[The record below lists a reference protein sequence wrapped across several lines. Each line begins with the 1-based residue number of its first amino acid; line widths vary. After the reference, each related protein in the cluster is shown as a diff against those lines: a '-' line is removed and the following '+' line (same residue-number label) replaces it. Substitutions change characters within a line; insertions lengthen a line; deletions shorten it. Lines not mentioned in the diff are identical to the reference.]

1 MDIKDI
7 ENIFKNKDAGYIGR
21 HACFSVLIPLVRMDD
36 SVEVLFEK
44 RSSVIARQ
52 PGEICFPGGMKENGE
67 SDLECALRETSEELG
82 IEYRDI
88 HVGAKVGT
96 LNTYG
101 GYIIQ
106 VYTGEIASDT
116 LKKSAP
122 SEIEVEE
129 LFTVPLDFFL
139 KNSPDV
145 YKSRISSQVG
155 DEFPN
160 DLIGFP
166 GGYPWKVSEGE
177 IPVYVYGDYVIWG
190 ITGRIIRYF
199 AEVINEN
206 TI

>member
-1 MDIKDI
+1 MDIKEI
-7 ENIFKNKDAGYIGR
+7 ENIFKDKDAGYIGR
-21 HACFSVLIPLVRMDD
+21 HTCFSVLVPLVRKED

-44 RSSVIARQ
+44 RSSGIKRQ
-52 PGEICFPGGMKENGE
+52 PGEICFPGGMKEKGE
-67 SDLECALRETSEELG
+67 SDLECAVRETSEELG
-82 IEYRDI
+82 IEFRDI

-106 VYTGEIASDT
+106 VYTGEIAADV
-116 LKKSAP
+116 LKKSSP
-122 SEIEVEE
+122 SETEVEE

-139 KNSPDV
+139 ESSPDV
-145 YKSRISSQVG
+145 YKSRITSQVG

-166 GGYPWKVSEGE
+166 QGYPWKEAEGE

-199 AEVINEN
+199 AEVINEKR
-206 TI
+206 I